1 MKYFIVNL
9 VRLNPSDDEVKILT
23 KEIDNDESGEIEFQ
37 EFLTMMNSKTLR

>member
-9 VRLNPSDDEVKILT
+9 VRLNPSDDEVEILT